1 MERKVKSYGSH
12 INWRKTKIPAAIK
25 ENVFSLTMISLVA
38 ATDEESHQPHTH
50 STQHTPQSTETHGFL
65 FWCRQPSY
73 RSWPVLSTSLS
84 KSMTIFTALVMY
96 CQIIFLQ
103 NDFSWFIMQPAS
115 MNLPHPLW
123 ILAPPTMVFV
133 YLASNV
139 CCLVAVLIGISYIYD
154 CSPSFWNSIYV
165 LTHLSA
171 RASIVFAC

>member
-1 MERKVKSYGSH
+1 MFYRLNEIMCITRSTSDDWYSSLHIVFFSSH
-12 INWRKTKIPAAIK
+12 IQDDFKLDYKK
-25 ENVFSLTMISLVA
+25 E
-38 ATDEESHQPHTH
+38 H
-50 STQHTPQSTETHGFL
+50 
-65 FWCRQPSY
+65 
-73 RSWPVLSTSLS
+73 SLS

-171 RASIVFAC
+171 RASIVLAC